1 MLWKTRTPDRFT
13 WRGLFNAL
21 TREPDRTLWLPILGA
36 LIGLCIAG
44 IGLFRRAPV
53 IVTSVPPGYVAM
65 VNGKGILMSDF
76 MAQVTDSNG
85 RENFSQTTAAER
97 NRVLHDM
104 IDEELL
110 VQRGLALDLPET
122 TIEVRSVLDAGV
134 DTQVAQPALSA
145 IVTEQELR
153 DFYQSHR
160 TDFTTTGSM
169 NVRDI
174 VLHVGGYQNAN
185 QTVAQA
191 ETDATEAAYQL
202 RAGADPDY
210 VMNHFGFVDSGRMD
224 GTEQLDFA
232 AKLHLGDKLFQI
244 ARALED
250 GQVSDPVTDA
260 DGVHLLIMQR
270 RIPERV
276 ADFDS
281 VRDKVYSEYKDSE
294 RRRAAEENLAIL
306 RREAHIVLA
315 PGAGE

>member
-1 MLWKTRTPDRFT
+1 MPPHMGFPKAALRSIQMLWKTRTPDRFT
-13 WRGLFNAL
+13 WGGLFNAL

-53 IVTSVPPGYVAM
+53 IVTAVPPGYVAM

-122 TIEVRSVLDAGV
+122 TIEVRSVLAAGV

-145 IVTEQELR
+145 PITEQGLR
-153 DFYQSHR
+153 NFYQSHR

-169 NVRDI
+169 NV
-174 VLHVGGYQNAN
+174 
-185 QTVAQA
+185 
-191 ETDATEAAYQL
+191 
-202 RAGADPDY
+202 
-210 VMNHFGFVDSGRMD
+210 
-224 GTEQLDFA
+224 
-232 AKLHLGDKLFQI
+232 
-244 ARALED
+244 
-250 GQVSDPVTDA
+250 
-260 DGVHLLIMQR
+260 
-270 RIPERV
+270 
-276 ADFDS
+276 
-281 VRDKVYSEYKDSE
+281 
-294 RRRAAEENLAIL
+294 
-306 RREAHIVLA
+306 
-315 PGAGE
+315 